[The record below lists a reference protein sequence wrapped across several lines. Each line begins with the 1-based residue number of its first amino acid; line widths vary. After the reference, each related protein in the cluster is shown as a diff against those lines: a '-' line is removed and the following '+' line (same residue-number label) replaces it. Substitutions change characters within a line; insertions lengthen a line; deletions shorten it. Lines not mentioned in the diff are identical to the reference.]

1 MEPMA
6 AEGVPDGYQS
16 VTPYLMVHGVD
27 ALLDFVERAFGA
39 EEIMRMPDPDGT
51 ITHAEVRIG
60 DSVVMMGEA
69 SERWPAMPTSL
80 HLFVEDSDAAYER
93 ARSAGGTSV
102 REPTD
107 EPYGDRMS
115 GVKDPFGNL
124 WWMAT
129 RLEP

>member
-1 MEPMA
+1 MA
-6 AEGVPDGYQS
+6 AEGVPEGYHS
-16 VTPYLMVHGVD
+16 VTPYLMVHGVE
-27 ALLDFVERAFGA
+27 ALLDFAERAFGA
-39 EEIMRMPDPDGT
+39 EEMMRMPDPQGT
-51 ITHAEVRIG
+51 ISHAEVRIG

-69 SERWPAMPTSL
+69 SEQWPAMPTSL

-93 ARSAGGTSV
+93 ALNAGGTSV